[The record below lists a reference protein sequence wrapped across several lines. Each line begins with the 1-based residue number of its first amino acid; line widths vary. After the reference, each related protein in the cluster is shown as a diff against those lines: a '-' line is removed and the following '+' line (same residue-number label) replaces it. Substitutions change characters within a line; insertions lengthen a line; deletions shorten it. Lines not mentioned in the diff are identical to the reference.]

1 MAWSNSFLRDS
12 NSSAVFCSFFSS
24 ATREGNT
31 PPIQIEELTKLYLEK
46 EKELSNRL
54 EQEKKLQEEVERL
67 SDLTEYKKSFT
78 SLKRDYDALLKKEQN
93 TAEEFESLRKEF
105 DQAIEAYEEEQ

>member
-1 MAWSNSFLRDS
+1 
-12 NSSAVFCSFFSS
+12 
-24 ATREGNT
+24 
-31 PPIQIEELTKLYLEK
+31 
-46 EKELSNRL
+46 
-54 EQEKKLQEEVERL
+54 VERL